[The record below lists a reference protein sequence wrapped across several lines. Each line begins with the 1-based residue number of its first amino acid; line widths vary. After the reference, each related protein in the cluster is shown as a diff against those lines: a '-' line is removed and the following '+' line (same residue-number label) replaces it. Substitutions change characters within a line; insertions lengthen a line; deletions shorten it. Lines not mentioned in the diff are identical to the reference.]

1 MPNWVTNHLTI
12 EAENEERLNEI
23 MTAIAYDDKGLGTID
38 FNKINPMPPELNIES
53 GTQSDRALKLY
64 KQYEKEKTATVLVA
78 VVSGMPQDMLDFGLK
93 DLRKRFDLAAK
104 NDADWHERGKI
115 RFENIEKYG
124 HPDWYS
130 WCSSNQPGHWG
141 TKWNSTPMDDPHE
154 YDGSNRLEFQTAWSP
169 PEPVIVR
176 LSEMFPDAQ
185 FRHRW
190 ADEDIGMNV
199 GEITYQEGEA
209 IEYDVPSGGSKEAY
223 EMAAEIIGVDLSEYE
238 LYYSQ
243 TKGSY
248 VNREDLA
255 WEDMET
261 NGNVHIGADFY
272 CQQTDEFPTYLYYDT
287 AIGVAWLELSQ
298 GTVDGY
304 HEDGQD
310 DTAERCHQLCKDWG
324 VRVCDSME
332 DYDALLAGLGA
343 KFCDDFS
350 EDESEDFGMGGIT

>member
-12 EAENEERLNEI
+12 EAETEERLHEI

-38 FNKINPMPPELNIES
+38 FNKINPMPPELDIES
-53 GTQSDRALKLY
+53 GTKTKQALERYTHFIRAAQLTGCVGLQEPLPMSIEDERVKLISPN
-64 KQYEKEKTATVLVA
+64 YEK
-78 VVSGMPQDMLDFGLK
+78 
-93 DLRKRFDLAAK
+93 
-104 NDADWHERGKI
+104 DADLIAFGAKAYS
-115 RFENIEKYG
+115 NKQKYG
-124 HPDWYS
+124 ATDWYY

-176 LSEMFPDAQ
+176 LSEMYPDAQ

-223 EMAAEIIGVDLSEYE
+223 EMAAEIIGIDLSEYE

-255 WEDMET
+255 WEDMC
-261 NGNVHIGADFY
+261 Y
-272 CQQTDEFPTYLYYDT
+272 
-287 AIGVAWLELSQ
+287 
-298 GTVDGY
+298 
-304 HEDGQD
+304 
-310 DTAERCHQLCKDWG
+310 R
-324 VRVCDSME
+324 
-332 DYDALLAGLGA
+332 A
-343 KFCDDFS
+343 KKTR
-350 EDESEDFGMGGIT
+350 EDFAQKTRAGRSRGPGREASAKSIQKRGQNG